1 MSDPDVGTNKQL
13 AQMDNLVAGTRS
25 RPFIALD
32 FHFVLAIIVS
42 SGSIIVTASGGPLV
56 TASILVGSILAAAAL
71 NRYRDFRIIDVD
83 LLFATFCLAIV
94 VSFALNGYGDLK
106 EAGLLFLSLLAYLVG
121 RFAPTGMRRTSFTL
135 LTAVIVFI
143 GAGATFIS
151 LATQTAALFKPIV
164 FGSDH
169 SAIVF
174 LSSLSFLIIALASTE
189 MSHRQGIVIAMF
201 LALPLGIFAAA
212 QVRFTFVA
220 LAATMVSMLL
230 LSRRGQRQFSF
241 AICFVIALA
250 AGIGLA
256 SRFQTTSTYLK
267 MVLEP
272 SSMMTRE
279 DSLQGAL
286 PATACLGGASAG
298 NSFVVRKVLLR
309 DALKAIPSSGFFGTG
324 LASFPSMTCV
334 PNSEPHNS
342 FLQATIEFG
351 WLGGLAL
358 LGLTF
363 LALRQLVPLV
373 RIDSEARFVFGSLV
387 FVVVLDLAHG
397 ILSRDTLLFLFA
409 GYAARLVSTRQT
421 GQITRSRNL
430 SA

>member
-1 MSDPDVGTNKQL
+1 
-13 AQMDNLVAGTRS
+13 MDNLVGGARS
-25 RPFIALD
+25 FPFIALD

-42 SGSIIVTASGGPLV
+42 SGSIIVIASGGPLI

-71 NRYRDFRIIDVD
+71 NRYRDFRIIDID
-83 LLFATFCLAIV
+83 LLFAIFCFAIV
-94 VSFALNGYGDLK
+94 ASFALNGYGDLK
-106 EAGLLFLSLLAYLVG
+106 EAGLLFLSLVAYLVG

-135 LTAVIVFI
+135 VTAVIVCI

-151 LATQTAALFKPIV
+151 LATQEVALFKPIV

-189 MSHRQGIVIAMF
+189 MNQRRATVVAM
-201 LALPLGIFAAA
+201 LLVPPLGIFAAA

-241 AICFVIALA
+241 AICLVIVLA
-250 AGIGLA
+250 VGIGLA
-256 SRFQTTSTYLK
+256 SRLQTTSTYLK
-267 MVLEP
+267 LILEP
-272 SSMMTRE
+272 NSITTRE

-298 NSFVVRKVLLR
+298 NSFAARKVLLR

-334 PNSEPHNS
+334 PNAEPHNS

-358 LGLTF
+358 LGLAVF
-363 LALRQLVPLV
+363 ALGRLVPLV
-373 RIDSEARFVFGSLV
+373 RTDSEARFVFGSLV

-397 ILSRDTLLFLFA
+397 ILSRDTLLFLIA
-409 GYAARLVSTRQT
+409 GYAARLVSTT
-421 GQITRSRNL
+421 SRSVKLPDR
-430 SA
+430 AT